1 MKLGIAILYVENV
14 SESRD
19 FYVNKLGFH
28 LVDFLSSDTFATLVT
43 DPNEQRPLIALQD
56 IKTAKLGDKRSFKT
70 GSSELGFIVDDVDF
84 TWEKYKSNG
93 VDCQEI
99 TNESFGRVF
108 YINAPEGHIIS
119 FYQLKEK

>member
-1 MKLGIAILYVENV
+1 MKLGIAILYVQNV
-14 SESRD
+14 IESRD

-28 LVDFLSSDTFATLVT
+28 LLDFLSSDNFATLVT
-43 DPNEQRPLIALQD
+43 NPEEQRPLIALQD
-56 IKTAKLGDKRSFKT
+56 IKTTKINDKENFKT
-70 GSSELGFIVDDVDF
+70 NGSELGFIVDDVDA

-93 VDCQEI
+93 VDCKEI

-119 FYQLKEK
+119 FYTLKN